1 VETPRHCTTRLLIA
15 GELRP
20 AGWRG
25 NPAISLA

>member
-1 VETPRHCTTRLLIA
+1 MQWKHRATRLLIA